1 MRALAQLTLANTR
14 EFVRDRAALF
24 WTFAFPLLFVLIFGL
39 VFSRDSATQY
49 EIGLINEDESPQ
61 ASVLVDTLAAMDV
74 FDLSRGSLADEIAS
88 LEDGDRRAVIT
99 IPSGFGDIDR
109 RRLPN
114 AGGHSLRRNAAE
126 HAAGRVA
133 GDPASVRGRGSRA
146 HAEPAGG
153 AAGVSDTLRSERLS
167 TIDFI
172 VPGIVAFSV
181 MNAGVFGAV
190 NVVSLRERRV
200 LRRLQATPVSRLTLV
215 SADLILRMVLV
226 LAQAAILIVVARL
239 VFDIR
244 LNTDAGS
251 LAALAGVVVLGGL
264 AFLAIGFFLGSFTKT
279 EQGFFP
285 VAQVVTFPMMF
296 ISGVFFPLEFMP
308 DWLRP
313 VINVLPLTHLAE
325 ATRQLMIGG
334 ATTIPMGVA
343 VAAMAAY
350 LVVFVALAVRLFRWE

>member
-1 MRALAQLTLANTR
+1 MRALVQLTLANTR

-49 EIGLINEDESPQ
+49 EIGLINDDQSPQ
-61 ASVLVDTLAAMDV
+61 ASVLVDTLEAMDV
-74 FDLSRGSLADEIAS
+74 FDLSRGGLAEEIAS
-88 LEDGDRRAVIT
+88 LEDGDRRAVIS
-99 IPSGFGDIDR
+99 IPSGWGASIDAGSPMSVDIHYDETRQSTQQVVVPVILQAFEAVDR
-109 RRLPN
+109 TLTRSQPVVR
-114 AGGHSLRRNAAE
+114 
-126 HAAGRVA
+126 
-133 GDPASVRGRGSRA
+133 PAFQ
-146 HAEPAGG
+146 
-153 AAGVSDTLRSERLS
+153 TLQSERLS

-190 NVVSLRERRV
+190 NIVSLRERRV

-244 LNTDAGS
+244 LNSDAGS

-296 ISGVFFPLEFMP
+296 ISGVFFPIEFMP

-334 ATTIPMGVA
+334 VATIPMGVA

>member
-1 MRALAQLTLANTR
+1 MRALVQLTLANTR
-14 EFVRDRAALF
+14 EFTRDRAALF
-24 WTFAFPLLFVLIFGL
+24 WTFAFPLLFILIFGV
-39 VFSRDSATQY
+39 VFSRDSGTQY
-49 EIGLINEDESPQ
+49 EVGLVNEDSSPQ
-61 ASVLVDTLAAMDV
+61 ASVLVETLRSMDA
-74 FDLSRGSLADEIAS
+74 FDLTQGSLAEEIAS
-88 LEDGDRRAVIT
+88 LEDGDRRAVIA
-99 IPSGFGDIDR
+99 IPSGFGASID
-109 RRLPN
+109 
-114 AGGHSLRRNAAE
+114 AGGPIPVGIHFDETRQTTQQVVLPVILQAFEVVDRTLTRSEPVVR
-126 HAAGRVA
+126 
-133 GDPASVRGRGSRA
+133 PAF
-146 HAEPAGG
+146 H
-153 AAGVSDTLRSERLS
+153 TLQSERLS

-226 LAQAAILIVVARL
+226 LAQAAILILVARL

-244 LNTDAGS
+244 LDTSAGS
-251 LAALAGVVVLGGL
+251 LAALAGVVMLGGL

-296 ISGVFFPLEFMP
+296 ISGVFFPIEFMP

-334 ATTIPMGVA
+334 AATLPIGVA
-343 VAAMAAY
+343 VAGMAAY

>member
-14 EFVRDRAALF
+14 EFTRDRAALF

-61 ASVLVDTLAAMDV
+61 ASVLVDTLEAIDV
-74 FDLSRGSLADEIAS
+74 FDLSRGSLADEISS
-88 LEDGDRRAVIT
+88 LEDGDRRAVIA
-99 IPSGFGDIDR
+99 IPSGFGASID
-109 RRLPN
+109 
-114 AGGHSLRRNAAE
+114 AGT
-126 HAAGRVA
+126 
-133 GDPASVRGRGSRA
+133 PASVDIHYDETRQSSQQVVVPVILQAFEVADRA
-146 HAEPAGG
+146 LTRSQPVVRPAFQ
-153 AAGVSDTLRSERLS
+153 TLRSERLS

-190 NVVSLRERRV
+190 NIVSLRERRV

-226 LAQAAILIVVARL
+226 LAQSAILIGVARL

-244 LNTDAGS
+244 LDTDAGS